1 MSRETAEWLNRNVL
15 VGFTEKR
22 GTEAWHYR
30 ADLQGDEPNH
40 YPGAIPVEDVKRRL
54 FHWEPVSVPL
64 GGNLGDQL
72 ATPFLVDQ
80 ATGEETDVRKPAWT
94 TFPDHQAIVRSDTFD
109 LLGLFKSSFV
119 IHKYDEWLLHNVA
132 ALLDADLS
140 VGSAG
145 LLKNGAQAWVSIE
158 VPDTITTP
166 EGVAFRPNLLAC
178 TSVDG
183 SLSTTYK
190 PVVTLTVC
198 DNTMAAA
205 LGEYGAQVKIKHS
218 RHSKLRIAEV
228 RDALEIVHTT
238 AETFA
243 SEVERLTQVTVT
255 DKAWSMFLDETVPM
269 PEDKGPGQTLA
280 ENKRGTLTKLWNSDT
295 RVTPWKNTGFGVFQA
310 VNTYAHHE
318 GIVRN
323 VTRAERNMDRALGS
337 GLVKLG
343 DETGRALD
351 KVLAKLA

>member
-1 MSRETAEWLNRNVL
+1 MSRETAEWLNHNVL

-22 GTEAWHYR
+22 GTNAWHYR

-54 FHWEPVSVPL
+54 FGWRPVSVPL
-64 GGNLGDQL
+64 GGNLGELLD
-72 ATPFLVDQ
+72 TP
-80 ATGEETDVRKPAWT
+80 TDDNGTHAPAWKEYDT
-94 TFPDHQAIVRSDTFD
+94 HQLIVRSDTAA
-109 LLGLFKSSFV
+109 LLGVFKSSYE
-119 IHKYDEWLLHNVA
+119 IHEYDEWLLNKVA
-132 ALLDADLS
+132 TLLDADLA

-158 VPDTITTP
+158 VPETLSTP
-166 EGVAFRPNLLAC
+166 EGVDYRPNLLAC

-190 PVVTLTVC
+190 RVVTLTVC

-205 LGEYGAQVKIKHS
+205 LGETGTTVKIKHS
-218 RHSKLRIAEV
+218 RHSNLRVSEV
-228 RDALEIVHTT
+228 RDALEIMHTT
-238 AETFA
+238 ADQFA
-243 SEVERLTQVTVT
+243 AEVQRLTRIDVS
-255 DKAWSMFLDETVPM
+255 DKAWSAFLDETVPV
-269 PEDKGPGQTLA
+269 PEGKGSGVTLA
-280 ENKRGTLTKLWNSDT
+280 ENKRATLTKLWNSDL
-295 RVTPWKNTGFGVFQA
+295 RVTPWRGTAWGVHQA

-343 DETGRALD
+343 DETAAALGR
-351 KVLAKLA
+351 VLAKLA